1 MAKIQDVKAREILD
15 SRGNPTVEAEVLVNK
30 HWFRA
35 SVPSGASTG
44 KYEAVELRDGDKR
57 YHGMGARNAVEGVN
71 FEISGRLIGFSVE
84 EQRNIDDALIHL
96 DDTYTK
102 HVLGANA
109 ILAVSLACAR
119 AGAAQQGLSLFSYI
133 GQLTKNKPVQ
143 LPVPQMNVING
154 GMHAGLKNDVQ
165 EHMLLP
171 VGAPSFSEGLR
182 MGAECYHALK
192 ELLKKKFSAHATL
205 VGDEG
210 GFVPP
215 VKSVEERLDIMETAV
230 ENAGYKMKKD
240 IVFALDVAASECFDG
255 KNYEIGNKKF
265 TASALL
271 DWYKTLCKDYSLFS
285 IEDGFAQ
292 EDWGSWV
299 NFRRELG
306 KKIQIVGDDL
316 LVTNPKRVQEAIKK
330 NACNA
335 LLLKVNQTGTLTEAL
350 DAAKLA
356 KSAGW
361 NVIVSHR
368 SGETEDSFIADLAVG
383 INAGQCK
390 FGAVCRSERLA
401 KYNQLL
407 RIEDA
412 LGRKAKYGLK

>member
-1 MAKIQDVKAREILD
+1 MAKIQDVKALEILD

-57 YHGMGARNAVEGVN
+57 YHGAGVRNAVEGVN

-102 HVLGANA
+102 HILGANA

-119 AGAAQQGLSLFSYI
+119 AAAAQQGVSLYEYI

-154 GMHAGLKNDVQ
+154 GVHAGLKNDMQ
-165 EHMLLP
+165 EHMIMP
-171 VGAPSFSEGLR
+171 VGAGSFSEGLR

-215 VKSVEERLDIMETAV
+215 VKSVEERFDLMETAV

-240 IVFALDVAASECFDG
+240 IVFALDVAASECFGG

-330 NACNA
+330 NVCNA
-335 LLLKVNQTGTLTEAL
+335 LLLKVNQIGTLTEAL

-390 FGAVCRSERLA
+390 FGAPCRGERLA

-412 LGRKAKYGLK
+412 LGRKAKYGPK